1 MVFASFQNIMLSGKE
16 KGKQV
21 LKIKSQMKQ
30 INLDIMLLTWPLGE
44 ELFPVTLKHS
54 SVLDMSLV
62 CTS

>member
-21 LKIKSQMKQ
+21 LKIKSEMKQ
-30 INLDIMLLTWPLGE
+30 INLDIILVTWPLRE

>member
-1 MVFASFQNIMLSGKE
+1 MLSGKE

-21 LKIKSQMKQ
+21 LKIKSEMKQ
-30 INLDIMLLTWPLGE
+30 INLDIILVTWPLRE